1 MLKDVINTLTVLT
14 ISEAFLFSLIALRG
28 RSKRKKKKKGK
39 KKKRK
44 SDVSKDFKSTYV
56 TALADVL

>member
-28 RSKRKKKKKGK
+28 RSKRKKKKKER
-39 KKKRK
+39 KKREK
-44 SDVSKDFKSTYV
+44 VMSAKILRVRT
-56 TALADVL
+56 LQH